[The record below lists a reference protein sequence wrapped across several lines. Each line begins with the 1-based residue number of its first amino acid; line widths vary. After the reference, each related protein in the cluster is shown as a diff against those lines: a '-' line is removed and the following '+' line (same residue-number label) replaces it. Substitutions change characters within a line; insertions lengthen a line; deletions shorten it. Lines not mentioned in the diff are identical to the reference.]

1 MLSGKIQV
9 SRIEFPRRFEYPRKL
24 GRYVG
29 RISIG
34 NEITGPL
41 YGRLHETK
49 EGRNDGNVPADRF
62 WRSLAV

>member
-1 MLSGKIQV
+1 MQV
-9 SRIEFPRRFEYPRKL
+9 SCIVFPKRFEHPRKL

-41 YGRLHETK
+41 YGRLYETK
-49 EGRNDGNVPADRF
+49 EGRNDANVPADRF
-62 WRSLAV
+62 WRSLAL